1 MKLASKKDVEAPIA
15 TVWAAL
21 VDFETW
27 ERAAMR
33 RGVEVARTDQ
43 LCAPGVGMSWHA
55 RFSYR
60 GKQRQVDLSLTE
72 MAAPGAV
79 GFYLVSP
86 AVESTTRIE
95 LMEMSAKRTR
105 MHVTTEI
112 KPRSLGARLFL
123 QSLRLARSKVDRRF
137 DARIAQ
143 FATELEARSKPPARQ
158 AGA

>member
-43 LCAPGVGMSWHA
+43 LRAPGVGMSWHA

-60 GKQRQVDLSLTE
+60 GKQRKVIWGAQHYLMSL
-72 MAAPGAV
+72 P
-79 GFYLVSP
+79 
-86 AVESTTRIE
+86 
-95 LMEMSAKRTR
+95 
-105 MHVTTEI
+105 
-112 KPRSLGARLFL
+112 SLPPC
-123 QSLRLARSKVDRRF
+123 RF
-137 DARIAQ
+137 DVVAIDGGSLQWLKAA
-143 FATELEARSKPPARQ
+143 FD
-158 AGA
+158 AG